1 MNNST
6 INTLL
11 PLLDKLG
18 EQVENAMVTPEG
30 ISLLEKDRLN
40 ETLRR
45 FYDVV
50 DELPVVNQQ
59 RVPAPVSE
67 MVQPVATPLNT
78 NVESVS
84 SAVIA
89 AMRVNQPLVE
99 KVNSPVPVQEV
110 VTPVQEPEVTSMP
123 EPVIVPEVIA
133 APKVVSDP
141 QPVVEEVK
149 EVPVS
154 MAEVKPLPEVVVA
167 PVKAPVEEKI
177 VETRA
182 KHLHAASMFEEQAT
196 VAARYS
202 APETI
207 GDKVTKD
214 TPTRRLSDQL
224 KSTPLAELKR
234 SIGINVRF
242 ALINELFGGDQQSYL
257 QSIES
262 INHLQ
267 TYEEAHEL
275 IHHKLTSQY
284 NWKPQS
290 ERFRQFDELVR
301 RRFNA

>member
-6 INTLL
+6 INLLL

-18 EQVENAMVTPEG
+18 EQVENAMLTPEG
-30 ISLLEKDRLN
+30 ISLLEKDRLK

-50 DELPVVNQQ
+50 DELPVVNQKI
-59 RVPAPVSE
+59 VTAPVSG
-67 MVQPVATPLNT
+67 MVQPLESPSGS

-84 SAVIA
+84 NAVIA
-89 AMRVNQPLVE
+89 AMRGNQPLVE
-99 KVNSPVPVQEV
+99 KVSPPVQVQEV
-110 VTPVQEPEVTSMP
+110 VTTVQEPEVTSVAD
-123 EPVIVPEVIA
+123 PVIVPEVMA
-133 APKVVSDP
+133 APKVVSEP
-141 QPVVEEVK
+141 QPMVEEVK
-149 EVPVS
+149 EAPVP
-154 MAEVKPLPEVVVA
+154 MAEIKPEPEVVVA

-224 KSTPLAELKR
+224 KSAPLADLKT
-234 SIGINVRF
+234 SIGINERF
-242 ALINELFGGDQQSYL
+242 AFINELFAGDQQSYL